1 MAERSRLLSS
11 GPTRMVS
18 LRQVPELAE
27 ASSKR
32 RPCEYPERR
41 PLSNV
46 TSNVL
51 NTANA
56 RADHMTGSRSCEL
69 DVPCSGATA
78 SSMRVEL
85 ARQQSLQS
93 LHTSKSTDSMG
104 GDGVDT
110 GADSLSSRDQS
121 HVVRRMCAADM
132 AKGHPTF
139 ALAKLDK
146 TTAELDE
153 SRKENKAL
161 KRKCKYLE
169 QQVERLQQ
177 ELSQKHTALE
187 IRKINNNVRL
197 STQGTIALG
206 IRKAISL
213 TSSVGFPLA
222 ALVDCSRLTVVRAEV
237 AVWSSLV
244 GRSRV
249 FHSLTYELLSRISK
263 LKGSHARTTSC
274 SENHQHSALQS
285 AHRSSGTNQSCS
297 DDVHLAIVPVTVDD
311 AARFANKIAAAS
323 CLSETETIRQDFGL
337 QIQEIQMALG
347 KPYVLGATE
356 FCGDATNSSIWQNS
370 KLCGLLVTSL
380 ILHSPKSLELETT
393 YRKAFAWLR
402 TLSHGC
408 PGHVQVLIASAYD
421 IRHTHHVHMRDIIP
435 GFVRVSA

>member
-18 LRQVPELAE
+18 LRQVPEFAE
-27 ASSKR
+27 ASAKRR
-32 RPCEYPERR
+32 RPCEHHGRHV
-41 PLSNV
+41 LGNV
-46 TSNVL
+46 TSTVL
-51 NTANA
+51 NAANV
-56 RADHMTGSRSCEL
+56 RSDHMTGSRSIEP
-69 DVPCSGATA
+69 DAPSSGPPS
-78 SSMRVEL
+78 SSMQVDL

-104 GDGVDT
+104 VDGVDT
-110 GADSLSSRDQS
+110 SADSLSSRDQS
-121 HVVRRMCAADM
+121 HVVRRMCAADL

-139 ALAKLDK
+139 ALAKLEK

-153 SRKENKAL
+153 SRKENRAL
-161 KRKCKYLE
+161 KRKCKSLE
-169 QQVERLQQ
+169 QQVEKLQE
-177 ELSQKHTALE
+177 ELSQKYTALE

-244 GRSRV
+244 GRSRM

-263 LKGSHARTTSC
+263 LAGVHAKTTSC
-274 SENHQHSALQS
+274 STNHQRNALQS
-285 AHRSSGTNQSCS
+285 AHRYSGSNQSCP
-297 DDVHLAIVPVTVDD
+297 DDVPLAIVSVTVDD
-311 AARFANKIAAAS
+311 AARFANKIAAAN
-323 CLSETETIRQDFGL
+323 CLSETDAIRQDFGL
-337 QIQEIQMALG
+337 QIQELQMAMS

-356 FCGDATNSSIWQNS
+356 FCGDATNSNIWQNA
-370 KLCGLLVTSL
+370 KLCGLLVTSMV
-380 ILHSPKSLELETT
+380 LHSPTSLEFETT

-408 PGHVQVLIASAYD
+408 LGHVQDSSSHNHHIWHMPYKS
-421 IRHTHHVHMRDIIP
+421 HTHERERDD
-435 GFVRVSA
+435 S

>member
-32 RPCEYPERR
+32 RRPCEYPERR
-41 PLSNV
+41 PFGNI
-46 TSNVL
+46 TSTVL
-51 NTANA
+51 NTADA
-56 RADHMTGSRSCEL
+56 RGDHMTGSCSSEL
-69 DVPCSGATA
+69 DAPSSGDPA
-78 SSMRVEL
+78 SSMRVDL

-93 LHTSKSTDSMG
+93 LHTSKSTDSVDGGDLG
-104 GDGVDT
+104 GDGVDVS
-110 GADSLSSRDQS
+110 ADSVSSRDQS
-121 HVVRRMCAADM
+121 HIVRRMCAADI

-146 TTAELDE
+146 ATAELNE

-169 QQVERLQQ
+169 HQVEKLQE

-244 GRSRV
+244 GRSRM

-263 LKGSHARTTSC
+263 LARSHTKAASC
-274 SENHQHSALQS
+274 SENHQHGVLQS
-285 AHRSSGTNQSCS
+285 ARHCSGSNQSCS
-297 DDVHLAIVPVTVDD
+297 DDVALAIVSVTVDD
-311 AARFANKIAAAS
+311 AARFANKIAAAN
-323 CLSETETIRQDFGL
+323 CLSETDAIRQDFGL
-337 QIQEIQMALG
+337 QIQELQMAMS

-356 FCGDATNSSIWQNS
+356 FCGDATNSNIWQNS
-370 KLCGLLVTSL
+370 KLCGLLVTSMV
-380 ILHSPKSLELETT
+380 LHTPTSLELETT

-402 TLSHGC
+402 TLRHGC
-408 PGHVQVLIASAYD
+408 LGHIQVLIAITYG
-421 IRHTHHVHMRDIIP
+421 I
-435 GFVRVSA
+435 